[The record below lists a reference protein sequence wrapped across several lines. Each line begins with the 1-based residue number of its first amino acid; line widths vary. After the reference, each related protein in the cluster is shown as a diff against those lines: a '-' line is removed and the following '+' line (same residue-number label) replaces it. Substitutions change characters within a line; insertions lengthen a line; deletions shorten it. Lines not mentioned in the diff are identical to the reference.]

1 MSKFRRIL
9 MEANE
14 VAARLERLNKRIGK
28 VIVDALRSE
37 IADIMQCDGAPNCIV
52 LDAPSYSG
60 YWNTKLY
67 LQGDLVPLHTILW
80 EVEDVLFDGN
90 QHFFLTAPNGIFL
103 PKDKARRV
111 REILLDLLHNSD
123 ADED

>member
-1 MSKFRRIL
+1 MSKFRKAL

-14 VAARLERLNKRIGK
+14 MAARLERLNKRIGK
-28 VIVDALRSE
+28 AIVDALRSE
-37 IADIMQCDGAPNCIV
+37 IADITQRDGAPNCVV

-60 YWNTKLY
+60 YWNTKSY

-80 EVEDVLFDGN
+80 EVEDALFGGK

-111 REILLDLLHNSD
+111 RKILLDLLNNNNTD
-123 ADED
+123 GD